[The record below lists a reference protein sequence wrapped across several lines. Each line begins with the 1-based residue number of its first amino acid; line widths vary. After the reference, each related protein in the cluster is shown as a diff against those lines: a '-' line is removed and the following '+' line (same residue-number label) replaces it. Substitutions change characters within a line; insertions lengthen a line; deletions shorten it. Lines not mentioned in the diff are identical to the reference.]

1 MKERFE
7 KTLRTIFGITNIL
20 TAVLAILLISL
31 SAFLISD
38 SVVITTAIQQWELYG
53 YEVSSILF
61 VIASVC
67 LIVVSAVGLFSS
79 VKSKYFIISLVLCMV
94 SLVIIS
100 LIIVSAIPITFVY
113 YSRMNSYLTNR
124 FPTEFDVTNHFS
136 NNISLLER
144 QLSCCGVGGVGDYAN
159 LTVPH
164 SCRCVKQKTECSN
177 TTTSYY
183 TGGCLV
189 RLQQTNQIH
198 VYMGGIAA
206 VILCF
211 QMCLL
216 ILAPVMIYLN
226 YK

>member
-1 MKERFE
+1 MFYHILCKYLPFIVIFCAYFYCHPSDKQQQQLL
-7 KTLRTIFGITNIL
+7 KTKLVTSDFICRYN
-20 TAVLAILLISL
+20 SYR
-31 SAFLISD
+31 ISD
-38 SVVITTAIQQWELYG
+38 SCHL
-53 YEVSSILF
+53 
-61 VIASVC
+61 C
-67 LIVVSAVGLFSS
+67 N
-79 VKSKYFIISLVLCMV
+79 YF
-94 SLVIIS
+94 
-100 LIIVSAIPITFVY
+100 
-113 YSRMNSYLTNR
+113 RMNSYLTNR
-124 FPTEFDVTNHFS
+124 FPTEFDVTNQFS

-159 LTVPH
+159 LAVPH

-198 VYMGGIAA
+198 AYMGGVAA

-211 QMCLL
+211 QMGLL